1 LDGSDAGDYQW
12 TRELQKQYEA
22 FLADERQ
29 NVSDGVWDRFPEG
42 SRLFIGNLVTEKVS
56 KRDVFHLFH
65 KYGKIAQI
73 SIKQAY
79 GFVQFY
85 EVSSCSAALAREQG
99 QELRGRKI
107 RK

>member
-1 LDGSDAGDYQW
+1 M
-12 TRELQKQYEA
+12 
-22 FLADERQ
+22 
-29 NVSDGVWDRFPEG
+29 
-42 SRLFIGNLVTEKVS
+42 TEKVS
-56 KRDVFHLFH
+56 KRDVFYLFH
-65 KYGKIAQI
+65 KYGRIAQI

-85 EVSSCSAALAREQG
+85 EISSCAAALAKEQG